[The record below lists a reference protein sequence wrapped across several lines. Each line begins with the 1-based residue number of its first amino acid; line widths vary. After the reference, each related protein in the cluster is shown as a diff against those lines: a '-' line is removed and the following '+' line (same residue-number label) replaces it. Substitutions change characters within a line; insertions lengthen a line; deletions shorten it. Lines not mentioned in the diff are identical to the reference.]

1 MKRSAI
7 YAGTFDPI
15 TLGHFDLLHRA
26 SLVFDKILVAVA
38 ECPRKS
44 TMFSVKDRCEMVR
57 AATADLGNVKIKPF
71 RGLLVD
77 FARNNGIHVL
87 VRGLRAFSDF
97 EYEFQMA
104 LTNRQL
110 APDVETLFLMPNEA
124 YSYLSSSTV
133 REIVELGGNVRGF
146 VPPCVLPF
154 VKKYAGRAGR
164 SSSGCGQR
172 TRD

>member
-15 TLGHFDLLHRA
+15 TLGHLDLLRRA

-38 ECPRKS
+38 ECPRKT
-44 TMFSVKDRCEMVR
+44 TMFSVKERCEMVR
-57 AATADLGNVKIKPF
+57 GATSDLDNVKILPF
-71 RGLLVD
+71 HGLLVD
-77 FARNNGIHVL
+77 FARKNGIHVL

-110 APDVETLFLMPNEA
+110 APDLETLFLMPKET
-124 YSYLSSSTV
+124 YSYLSSSAV
-133 REIVELGGNVRGF
+133 REIAELGGNIRGF
-146 VPPCVLPF
+146 VPPCVLPY
-154 VKKYAGRAGR
+154 VKKNAGR
-164 SSSGCGQR
+164 SGKLASGCGQR

>member
-15 TLGHFDLLHRA
+15 TLGHLDLLHRA

-44 TMFSVKDRCEMVR
+44 TMFSVKERCEMVR
-57 AATADLGNVKIKPF
+57 SATLHLGNVHVKPF
-71 RGLLVD
+71 SGLLVR
-77 FARNNGIHVL
+77 FARKNGIHVL
-87 VRGLRAFSDF
+87 VRGLRAYSDF

-110 APDVETLFLMPNEA
+110 APDVETLFLMPKETH
-124 YSYLSSSTV
+124 SYLSSSAV
-133 REIVELGGNVRGF
+133 REVAELGGNIRGF
-146 VPPCVLPF
+146 VPSCVLPY
-154 VKKYAGRAGR
+154 VKKHLARRGNASG
-164 SSSGCGQR
+164 GCGQR